1 MHSIDAPAGAKGKY
15 AAACQRS
22 EWATGIDALTTR
34 WTSFLIAFHQCANTV
49 IQKNVG
55 RMPVLLLKKRLFGD
69 FSSISLHRWFFL
81 CFPVSQH
88 FTDDDGIGEVAVFKV
103 HIGEELIVKG

>member
-1 MHSIDAPAGAKGKY
+1 MISVNSN
-15 AAACQRS
+15 S
-22 EWATGIDALTTR
+22 ERNHTLG
-34 WTSFLIAFHQCANTV
+34 LI
-49 IQKNVG
+49 IRPKKDVG

-88 FTDDDGIGEVAVFKV
+88 FAEDDGVGEVAVFKV

>member
-1 MHSIDAPAGAKGKY
+1 M
-15 AAACQRS
+15 
-22 EWATGIDALTTR
+22 
-34 WTSFLIAFHQCANTV
+34 
-49 IQKNVG
+49 
-55 RMPVLLLKKRLFGD
+55 LLLKKRLFGD

-88 FTDDDGIGEVAVFKV
+88 FAEDDGVGEVAVFKV